1 MNEKNETNERSISSS
16 QILRFVQKKRT
27 EIYYELQS
35 RNIDLYG
42 YDQNRS
48 VLISVTQ
55 LQPNFNTYTYIHTYI
70 QPDAA
75 VPVSVSIH
83 TASQPVS
90 QRLEPEPE
98 PEHTHTY
105 TITNVANGL

>member
-55 LQPNFNTYTYIHTYI
+55 LQPNFNTYTYIHTARCRRSGECEHKYS
-70 QPDAA
+70 Q
-75 VPVSVSIH
+75 S
-83 TASQPVS
+83 ASQPAPRARV
-90 QRLEPEPE
+90 RARAN
-98 PEHTHTY
+98 TY
-105 TITNVANGL
+105 ILKY